1 MAPHLFVLMI
11 KSQLENGVSQAGM
24 EAVPAVNE
32 ALLFFHDCK
41 TIFLSIFGHTLKNSG
56 VGENFFQFSE
66 ICKNKVFL
74 QKSLPK
80 FKKIQIGM

>member
-1 MAPHLFVLMI
+1 MNWHHSVRIGVYTYEWMAPHLFVLMI

-41 TIFLSIFGHTLKNSG
+41 TIFLSIFFGHTLKNLWG
-56 VGENFFQFSE
+56 G
-66 ICKNKVFL
+66 
-74 QKSLPK
+74 
-80 FKKIQIGM
+80 